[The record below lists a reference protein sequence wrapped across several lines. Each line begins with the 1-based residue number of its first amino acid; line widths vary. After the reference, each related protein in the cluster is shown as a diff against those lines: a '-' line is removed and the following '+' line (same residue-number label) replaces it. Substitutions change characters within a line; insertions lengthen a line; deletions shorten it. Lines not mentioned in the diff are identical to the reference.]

1 MSIGVLNFVLKAIK
15 IYMEEQFLV
24 KQIKLCIQ
32 NLGNCD
38 YLKNFLHHV
47 LYIYYTYKIQIV
59 IQNGKFVPN
68 WKNCNEIRIPWTMN
82 DIQLKLIEIYNDF
95 S

>member
-47 LYIYYTYKIQIV
+47 LYIYYTYKIQIA
-59 IQNGKFVPN
+59 IRGKFVPN
-68 WKNCNEIRIPWTMN
+68 QKNRNKVRNRKNTN
-82 DIQLKLIEIYNDF
+82 LLRF
-95 S
+95 LGR